1 MPQIPLADFLLTHM
15 GYVQNE
21 QALLSAER
29 VKTIGLLLADK
40 LDGPF
45 QLDVRAIR
53 AINMRKEISNMD
65 AAAPTPTLEEEAEQQ
80 ARKGKD
86 AGAA

>member
-1 MPQIPLADFLLTHM
+1 M

-29 VKTIGLLLADK
+29 VKTVGLLLADK
-40 LDGPF
+40 TDGPF

-53 AINMRKEISNMD
+53 AIHMNKELTNMD
-65 AAAPTPTLEEEAEQQ
+65 ATPTLTREEEVEKNS
-80 ARKGKD
+80 RSSG
-86 AGAA
+86 GA